1 MKILNCHI
9 RYCQDLGSLRTP
21 VCPTS
26 KWSANHIRG
35 MCSRGGYWPF
45 TTFLGMFLVR
55 YLPHWKRFLQKLPY
69 FSLDLRPEIE
79 MPRRLANSS
88 DAGDFFER
96 KLTSRWLVW
105 TKNMLISNN
114 GWRRFGRVFTKL
126 STTGKYW
133 YLTQKMP

>member
-1 MKILNCHI
+1 
-9 RYCQDLGSLRTP
+9 
-21 VCPTS
+21 
-26 KWSANHIRG
+26 
-35 MCSRGGYWPF
+35 MCSRGEYWPF
-45 TTFLGMFLVR
+45 MTFLGMFLVR
-55 YLPHWKRFLQKLPY
+55 YLPHWKCFLQKLPY

-126 STTGKYW
+126 STTRSVSTTGKNW
-133 YLTQKMP
+133 YEYSFDNHTTHHLTSHRGKCSFPGLFFVDQQLK